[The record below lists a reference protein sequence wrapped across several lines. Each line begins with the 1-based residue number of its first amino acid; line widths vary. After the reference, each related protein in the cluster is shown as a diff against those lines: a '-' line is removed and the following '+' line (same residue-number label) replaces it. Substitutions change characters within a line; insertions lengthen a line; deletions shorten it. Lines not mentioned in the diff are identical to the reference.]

1 MEISKNSVDKA
12 GKQLRQE
19 RSNETALDILAAWR
33 NKHVYALRIAFNL
46 LKRHTDKVEKNAT
59 YGQRLKRV
67 NSILHKLERFSTMKL
82 SKLQDIGGCRVIL
95 SNYNKLISLNTRLE
109 KSKSISLVKNYITAP
124 KDDGYRGIHLIY
136 SCGSRDT
143 TYAGLK
149 IEFQLRTKLQ
159 HAWATAVEII
169 DSFEGQNLKLGKGS
183 KKWQRFFYLVAD
195 EFASFEQLP
204 LHDNTIKDRLS
215 EIKQLCEDLNVVDKL
230 RGYPLVT
237 QRASDNKNHDK
248 YLKDANFFILALMT
262 KQAHIQIRSF
272 KEPGEAQDFYI
283 EQEKMYI
290 NNPS

>member
-1 MEISKNSVDKA
+1 
-12 GKQLRQE
+12 
-19 RSNETALDILAAWR
+19 
-33 NKHVYALRIAFNL
+33 
-46 LKRHTDKVEKNAT
+46 
-59 YGQRLKRV
+59 
-67 NSILHKLERFSTMKL
+67 
-82 SKLQDIGGCRVIL
+82 
-95 SNYNKLISLNTRLE
+95 
-109 KSKSISLVKNYITAP
+109 
-124 KDDGYRGIHLIY
+124 
-136 SCGSRDT
+136 
-143 TYAGLK
+143 
-149 IEFQLRTKLQ
+149 
-159 HAWATAVEII
+159 
-169 DSFEGQNLKLGKGS
+169 NLKLGKGS

-290 NNPS
+290 NNPSVNILMVKMDSIKQIKKSYPNYFADSKVFLEALVQILEK